1 MQSLKKIFIPYLK
14 YLVPVPVLKVLNYLI
29 LFILISFING
39 NFCLSQEFSLK

>member
-1 MQSLKKIFIPYLK
+1 MQSLKIFFIPYLK
-14 YLVPVPVLKVLNYLI
+14 YPVPVLKVLNYLI